1 MLILIIGDFGVGK
14 DTIADMFVEYLG
26 EDAVKIKS
34 WTTRPP
40 RYEGEDTHL
49 FLEERDPSYNESI
62 IAFCTIG
69 GYDYWTEAYQ
79 FDQKKYEFYV
89 IDKNSVP
96 QVLEN
101 YTNPIF
107 IIEIKRPDHLID
119 VDESRLNRVRID
131 DDYTD
136 CSHFHSNIVY
146 NNSGQDLD
154 DLKDDVAMMAEM
166 IKHIFE

>member
-1 MLILIIGDFGVGK
+1 MLILIVGDFGVGK

-26 EDAVKIKS
+26 EEAVKIKS

-49 FLEERDPSYNESI
+49 FLEEGDLSHNEDI
-62 IAFCTIG
+62 VAFCTIG
-69 GYDYWTEAYQ
+69 GYYYWTEANQ
-79 FDQKKYEFYV
+79 FDQKKYEFYI
-89 IDKNSVP
+89 IDKDSVP

-101 YTNPIF
+101 YINPIF
-107 IIEIKRPDHLID
+107 IIEIKRPDYLID

-154 DLKDDVAMMAEM
+154 DLRDDVVMMAEM